1 MPVIKK
7 KKTSNKKLT
16 QSNPV
21 LREPIE
27 PKVIG
32 KHKLPTA
39 RPFLKTAF
47 WFMTGMLL
55 GLFLLISFS
64 FLIFQQVY
72 QGRIYP
78 GVYVAGI
85 NFGGKSPDYL
95 RTYFDNKNK
104 NIQTTTFTLTQDDT
118 LATVSAKELHVGY
131 DSVLLAKQA
140 YSIGRSQDGFTN
152 AAIVLQAYINGVT
165 LSPAYVYSQD
175 ALKKKLDPLIK
186 KITIDPVDAVFTFAN
201 GKVTAFRPSAN
212 GQKVDLDGLQKII
225 ITKIPYILASNNPQ
239 SFVIKIPLMT
249 IKPKLSTND
258 ANNLGIKELIG
269 TGTSLFQHS
278 IPGRIY
284 NVELAASRI
293 NGALIAP
300 GEEFSFAKTVGDVS
314 AFTGYQQAYVIQNG
328 KTVLGDGGGVCQV
341 STTLFRAVLNA
352 GLPITERHAHAYR
365 VGYYEEDG
373 PPGIDATVYV
383 PSVDFR
389 FKNDTGHYILI
400 QTAVDPSLLRLTFY
414 LYGQTDGR
422 TVQMTTPVV
431 SNIIPAPP
439 PIYTDDPTLPKGTLK
454 QVDFAANGATVK
466 FSRTVMK
473 DGKVYLSDSYT
484 SVYQPWAAAYLR
496 GPQ

>member
-1 MPVIKK
+1 MPAIKK
-7 KKTSNKKLT
+7 KKHTAAK
-16 QSNPV
+16 NPA
-21 LREPIE
+21 PTPE
-27 PKVIG
+27 PKEI
-32 KHKLPTA
+32 KHSRKEFVFHLS
-39 RPFLKTAF
+39 KTIF
-47 WFMTGMLL
+47 WFSIGMVL
-55 GLFLLISFS
+55 GLLLLISCALF
-64 FLIFQQVY
+64 IFQQIY
-72 QGRIYP
+72 ANKIYP
-78 GVYVAGI
+78 GVYIDGV
-85 NFGGKSPDYL
+85 NVGGKPTSYV
-95 RTYFDNKNK
+95 TAYFDNKNK
-104 NIQTTTFTLTQDDT
+104 TIQATTFTLVHDDT
-118 LATVSAKELHVGY
+118 VATISAKDIHLGY

-140 YSIGRSQDGFTN
+140 YTIGRSQDVLSN
-152 AAIVLQAYINGVT
+152 AGVVFEAYLTGVT
-165 LSPAYVYSQD
+165 LSPAYTYSQQ
-175 ALKKKLDPLIK
+175 ALTHKLSPLIK
-186 KITIDPVDAVFTFAN
+186 QLTIDPVDAIFTFEN
-201 GKVTAFRPSAN
+201 GRVTAFRPSSN
-212 GQKVDLDGLQKII
+212 GQHVDMNQLQQDILSKISFMFA
-225 ITKIPYILASNNPQ
+225 TDHAS
-239 SFVIKIPLMT
+239 SFVIHIPIAT
-249 IKPKLSTND
+249 VKPKIATSD

-278 IPGRIY
+278 IAGRIY
-284 NVELAASRI
+284 NVELAASRV
-293 NGALIAP
+293 NGALVAP

-389 FKNDTGHYILI
+389 FRNDTGHYILI
-400 QTAVDPSLLRLTFY
+400 QTAVDPSILRLTFY
-414 LYGQTDGR
+414 LYGTSDGR
-422 TVQMTTPVV
+422 TVTMTNPVV

-439 PIYTDDPTLPKGTLK
+439 PIYTDDPTLPQGTLK

-473 DGKVYLSDSYT
+473 DGKVYISDNYT

>member
-1 MPVIKK
+1 MPA
-7 KKTSNKKLT
+7 
-16 QSNPV
+16 
-21 LREPIE
+21 
-27 PKVIG
+27 
-32 KHKLPTA
+32 KLPKMSKKPQPQKQTKI
-39 RPFLKTAF
+39 PPKQDVPSKTTVKQLAQTVF
-47 WFMTGMLL
+47 WFVVGMLL

-64 FLIFQQVY
+64 YLIFQQIY

-78 GVYVAGI
+78 GVYIAGV
-85 NFGGKSPDYL
+85 NFGGKTPSYVT
-95 RTYFDNKNK
+95 TYFDNKNK
-104 NIQTTTFTLTQDDT
+104 NIQQTTFTLTNDDDV
-118 LATVSAKELHVGY
+118 ATISAKDIHLGY

-140 YSIGRSQDGFTN
+140 YSIGRSQDSMIN
-152 AAIVLQAYINGVT
+152 AAIIFQAYMSNVT
-165 LSPAYVYSQD
+165 LSPAYIYSQQ
-175 ALKKKLDPLIK
+175 ALTKKLTPLLKKL
-186 KITIDPVDAVFTFAN
+186 TFDPVDAIFTFSD
-201 GKVTAFRPSAN
+201 GKVNAFRPSSN
-212 GQKVDLDGLQKII
+212 GQTIDMDQIKQTIVAKV
-225 ITKIPYILASNNPQ
+225 PYILTSNNPQ
-239 SFVIKIPLMT
+239 SFVIKIPLT
-249 IKPKLSTND
+249 IIKPKLSTKD

-278 IPGRIY
+278 IPGRIH

-293 NGALIAP
+293 NGSLIAP
-300 GEEFSFAKTVGDVS
+300 GDEFSFAKTVGDVS

-341 STTLFRAVLNA
+341 STTLFRAALNA

-383 PSVDFR
+383 PSVDLR
-389 FKNDTGHYILI
+389 FKNDTEHYILI
-400 QTAVDPSLLRLTFY
+400 QTAVDPVELRLTFY
-414 LYGQTDGR
+414 LYGQSDGR
-422 TVQMTTPVV
+422 TVSMTTPVI

-439 PIYTDDPTLPKGTLK
+439 PIYTDDPTLPPGTLK

-484 SVYQPWAAAYLR
+484 SVYQPWAAAYVR